1 MQKPEHDKN
10 VINVNLSSPADAA
23 GMDVTGNATGTDSIA
38 NAAYMSNSA
47 DVASNTDKPA
57 NRNTTRLSLVWSLL
71 EGSKRFFMISIF
83 ATLMMNV
90 LDMISPQII
99 RAAIDSV
106 IGDKE
111 LALPDV
117 FIASVGRIGGVEY
130 LRSHLWVI
138 GAAILCLAAGSVG
151 FRYVSMVF
159 NSKGAEHF
167 AKTMRD
173 RLFSH
178 IQRLP
183 FSWHMKNQTGDIIQR
198 CTSDVDTI
206 KNFISE
212 QLTAVFRIAMMI
224 ILSLAFMFS
233 MNEKLALVALVSIP
247 VILGYSWGFHAKIRD
262 RFTKCDENE
271 GVLSIIAQENLTG
284 IRVVRAFGR
293 ENFEKERF
301 EKQNNIYT
309 NAWMKLCVVLSLF
322 WGTGDLVSGLQI
334 MLVVVLGTYFCVKGE
349 MTAGE
354 FIAFVSYNTMLVWPV
369 RSLGRTISE
378 MSKAGVSAERIHY
391 IMNSP
396 TEEDKPGAVTPD
408 MRGDIVF
415 DHVSFRYGTETV
427 LSDVSFQIPK
437 GTTFGIL
444 GSTGSGKSTLMHLLN
459 RLYDLPEGKSRITV
473 GGVDIRDMKGEW
485 VRQNIGIVL
494 QEPFLFSRTIG
505 ENIGITR
512 DETSLADIREAADIA
527 CVDGAI
533 TDFAKGYDTLVG
545 ERGVTLSGG
554 QKQRTAIA
562 RMLMQNTPIM
572 VFDDS
577 LSAVDAETDLKI
589 RQALKNKLKE
599 ATVILIAHRVTT
611 LMQADRILVLDKGK
625 AAEMGTHEELMER
638 RGIYRKVYDMQMTLA
653 EEVKEHGV

>member
-1 MQKPEHDKN
+1 MQKTEYDRKEDHMDN
-10 VINVNLSSPADAA
+10 AA
-23 GMDVTGNATGTDSIA
+23 NAASIA
-38 NAAYMSNSA
+38 NTAPTA
-47 DVASNTDKPA
+47 KPA
-57 NRNTTRLSLVWSLL
+57 NQNATRLSLIWKFL
-71 EGSKRFFMISIF
+71 EGSKGFFIISIL

-99 RAAIDSV
+99 RTAIDSV

-117 FIASVGRIGGVEY
+117 FIAFVGRMGGVEY
-130 LRSHLWVI
+130 LRSHLWMV
-138 GAAILCLAAGSVG
+138 GAAIVLLAAGSAG

-173 RLFSH
+173 KLFSH
-178 IQRLP
+178 IQKLP

-212 QLTAVFRIAMMI
+212 QLTAVFRIVMMI
-224 ILSLAFMFS
+224 TLSLVFMFS
-233 MNEKLALVALVSIP
+233 MNGKLALVALVSIP
-247 VILGYSWGFHAKIRD
+247 IILGYSWGFHARIRD
-262 RFTKCDENE
+262 RFTQCDENE

-334 MLVVVLGTYFCVKGE
+334 MLVVVLGTCFCVQGE

-378 MSKAGVSAERIHY
+378 MSKAGVSAERIRY

-396 TEEDKPGAVTPD
+396 KQEDRPGAVMPD
-408 MRGDIVF
+408 WRGDIVF
-415 DHVSFRYGTETV
+415 DQVSFGYGTEQV

-459 RLYDLPEGKSRITV
+459 RLYDLPEGQGKITI

-485 VRQNIGIVL
+485 VRQNIGMVL

-512 DETSLADIREAADIA
+512 EQASLPAIRQAAAIA
-527 CVDGAI
+527 CVDRAI

-562 RMLMQNTPIM
+562 RMLMQRTPIM

-589 RQALKNKLKE
+589 RQALKSKLEE

-611 LMQADRILVLDKGK
+611 LMQADCILVLDKGTV
-625 AAEMGTHEELMER
+625 AEMGSHKELMER
-638 RGIYRKVYDMQMTLA
+638 HGIYRKVYDMQMTLA
-653 EEVKEHGV
+653 EEVEEYGA